1 MSKVAVQPRVL
12 SVVLAGGEG
21 KRLLPLT
28 LDRAKPAVPFGG
40 HYRLIDFPLS
50 NLANGGYRKIV
61 VLTQYKSHSLDV
73 HISRTWRLST
83 LLGNYVTS
91 VPAQMRRGP
100 RWFLGSADALFQNLN
115 LFDDERPDFVF
126 VFGADHIFRIDPRQM
141 LDEHIDSGAGV
152 TIAGI
157 RVKRSESHQFGI
169 ITPGEGSRID
179 TFLEKPAPED
189 VVGLPDNPEEVL
201 ASMGN
206 YLFNADTLRELLFE
220 NAAVEDTRHDIGG
233 DLIPMMVQKGDAHA
247 YDFTKNKIPGQ
258 DEGLHY
264 WRDVGTLDQYFDSH
278 MDLVDDLPVF
288 NLYND
293 AWPIYTRSRTL
304 PPTKV
309 VGDGTQG
316 SSSVRRSLLS
326 NGVVVSDSKVR
337 DSVLSPGVRI
347 LGGAVV
353 ENSILLDDV
362 VVGDG
367 AEVRNAVLDK
377 NVVVPPGVR
386 IGFDAEHDA
395 EHYTVSEAG
404 VVVLAKGQTVVSSG

>member
-126 VFGADHIFRIDPRQM
+126 VFGADHIYRIDPRQM

-247 YDFTKNKIPGQ
+247 YDFTKNRIPGQ